1 DIFRTLEHEARSLIY
16 TWLSPKEFAAIFE
29 NLDIQDQKL
38 FFLEMDQDYSSS
50 MFDNL
55 FTDDVVQFLT
65 DINKQWANEILQQ
78 MNANKAKEVEA
89 ILAYTH
95 ETAGAIMTNEL
106 ISIPAASTVGDVLEK
121 LRNEAPD
128 AEIIYYL
135 YVVDT
140 DHELVG
146 VVSLRDLI
154 IASPDVVIQDIMST
168 RVVSVHDV
176 LDILEEETTEDF
188 GEISAAKGATD
199 VGISPFEA
207 AKKRSPWIILLMV
220 LGLITGSVIESFE
233 ETLESVVLLA
243 FFIPMIMDSGG

>member
-1 DIFRTLEHEARSLIY
+1 YNAPSTLHIY
-16 TWLSPKEFAAIFE
+16 TLSLHDALPIFSPKEFAAIFE

-89 ILAYTH
+89 ILAYTN
-95 ETAGAIMTNEL
+95 ETGGAIMTNEL

-168 RVVSVHDV
+168 RVVS
-176 LDILEEETTEDF
+176 
-188 GEISAAKGATD
+188 
-199 VGISPFEA
+199 
-207 AKKRSPWIILLMV
+207 
-220 LGLITGSVIESFE
+220 
-233 ETLESVVLLA
+233 
-243 FFIPMIMDSGG
+243 